1 MIALVATAVP
11 AATASLIPAGAAVAS
26 PGYASATV
34 AEAEF
39 APEYSQRQLITQI
52 LGEPIPAAT
61 AISSTATDNARSV
74 AVTSV
79 AQRPIGGLP
88 DYPAHVFP
96 SAEAGAIIGGLTG
109 GAIGGVAGTAFGLGL
124 GCVAGLPF
132 LIVGCPVGAILG
144 ATIGFAVGTTVGAVS
159 GVVLGT
165 SDGIARQLPPP
176 TTTDSATVSPAAQ
189 AISDT
194 ETALP
199 STTNSAAPE
208 TDVIETGIQQIQAG
222 LQQAA
227 HAIGIPLPAAGQ
239 HGRG

>member
-1 MIALVATAVP
+1 MVALVATAVP
-11 AATASLIPAGAAVAS
+11 VATGSLIPAGAAVAS
-26 PGYASATV
+26 PGYAPVTV
-34 AEAEF
+34 AAAEF
-39 APEYSQRQLITQI
+39 APEDAQRQLITQ
-52 LGEPIPAAT
+52 LFGEPIPAAS
-61 AISSTATDNARSV
+61 ASSTTTTTDDAQPVAATP
-74 AVTSV
+74 V

-176 TTTDSATVSPAAQ
+176 TTTDSATAPTAAQ
-189 AISDT
+189 AIPDT
-194 ETALP
+194 QTALP
-199 STTNSAAPE
+199 STTDFPAPE
-208 TDVIETGIQQIQAG
+208 ADVIETGIQQIQAG

-227 HAIGIPLPAAGQ
+227 HAIGIPQPAAG
-239 HGRG
+239 